1 MNASLLNGEQIAI
14 ISTTPS
20 AQTPIRVWVLVQMY
34 RIGQCKDTTDNTIF
48 EYEYE
53 IQKQK
58 NGTTNTT
65 INYIKLNLDRA
76 TINKHFSSNL

>member
-1 MNASLLNGEQIAI
+1 
-14 ISTTPS
+14 
-20 AQTPIRVWVLVQMY
+20 MY

-76 TINKHFSSNL
+76 TINKHFSSNNL